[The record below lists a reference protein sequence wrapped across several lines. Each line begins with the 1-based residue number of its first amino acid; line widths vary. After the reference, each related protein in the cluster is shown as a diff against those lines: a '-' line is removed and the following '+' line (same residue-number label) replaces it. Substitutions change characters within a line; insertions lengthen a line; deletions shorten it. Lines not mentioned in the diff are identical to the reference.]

1 MRPREFI
8 TITGGAAGA
17 DLPRRGRNRKTRSVK
32 RCDVRARNRAIL
44 TRTHFFDAS
53 EAILQRSNGDHQIAA
68 PRIQIIRIRAWT
80 VLGGVKSI
88 SSASKVRD
96 QLPDLHHGLCRH
108 NAALSSDLNL
118 TLHFNPS
125 KE

>member
-32 RCDVRARNRAIL
+32 RCDVRARNLSVCAIL

-96 QLPDLHHGLCRH
+96 QLPDLHHGLGRH
-108 NAALSSDLNL
+108 NAALS
-118 TLHFNPS
+118 TI
-125 KE
+125 